1 MKVLSLVSVQRLQSS
16 KFYLFGIVV
25 GLVAYQLLLTW
36 QIGNDVDQLII
47 NALFWGAILYLLW
60 GKRDKLSLESEIFS
74 SIFGLLLIVLVLF
87 KSISLF
93 WFETSF
99 LRVIPLTTAC
109 GLALLA
115 SGMRGL
121 KQYWKELIILLLLSL
136 PPSLFVSIINHLL
149 QITVLTAKVAT
160 FILWYLGF
168 TLSRQGDTMILNGDA
183 VMVTPEC
190 TGISTA
196 LLLIKLAT
204 IYILIFPTNWRKRLL
219 SISGAIGISFII
231 STIRVALLATVVS
244 DRAAF
249 HYWHGG
255 TGNQIFSTV
264 SILCFGFFCH
274 YFLFAKHTDRLKN
287 TQSNT
292 HA

>member
-1 MKVLSLVSVQRLQSS
+1 MKVLSLVPVQLLHSS
-16 KFYLFGIVV
+16 KFYLFGIAV
-25 GLVAYQLLLTW
+25 GLVVYQLLLTW
-36 QIGNDVDQLII
+36 QISNDIDQLTI
-47 NALFWGAILYLLW
+47 NALFLGAILYSLW
-60 GKRDKLSLESEIFS
+60 GKQSKLSLESDMFS
-74 SIFGLLLIVLVLF
+74 SFLGLLLIVLVLS

-121 KQYWKELIILLLLSL
+121 KQYWKELIILFLLSL

-149 QITVLTAKVAT
+149 QITVLTAKVST

-168 TLSRQGDTMILNGDA
+168 TLSRQGDTMILNNGA

-196 LLLIKLAT
+196 LLLIKLAI
-204 IYILIFPTNWRKRLL
+204 IYILIFPTSWRERILG
-219 SISGAIGISFII
+219 ISGAIGISFIT
-231 STIRVALLATVVS
+231 STIRVTMLVTVVS
-244 DRAAF
+244 DSAAF

-255 TGNQIFSTV
+255 AGNQIFSTI
-264 SILCFGFFCH
+264 SILCFGVFCNH
-274 YFLFAKHTDRLKN
+274 FLFAKHTDRLKN
-287 TQSNT
+287 KQLNT